1 MVTQCRR
8 WTRRNGR
15 GERLTET
22 RMLIRVAAGENVCI
36 TRHGKPVAEITAV
49 KAPRNQLD
57 DLALT
62 DAAGTEGTRTGLLT
76 AEGFTVLGVG
86 FAFADQHVEPRQNR
100 HELVLGNSLII
111 D

>member
-1 MVTQCRR
+1 MGQQLNVDAGHGATAVASGSLKLGC
-8 WTRRNGR
+8 
-15 GERLTET
+15 
-22 RMLIRVAAGENVCI
+22 IRVAAGENVRI

-76 AEGFTVLGVG
+76 AESFTVLGVG
-86 FAFADQHVEPRQNR
+86 FAIPHGDPVRGSAC
-100 HELVLGNSLII
+100 
-111 D
+111 